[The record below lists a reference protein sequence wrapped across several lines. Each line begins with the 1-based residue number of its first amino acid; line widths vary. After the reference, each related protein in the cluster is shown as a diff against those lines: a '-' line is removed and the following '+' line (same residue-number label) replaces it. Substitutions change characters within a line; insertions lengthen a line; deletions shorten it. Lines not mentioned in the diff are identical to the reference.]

1 MHFLALVFGP
11 TNYDELEVI
20 LQQYGEDSPLVHKE
34 RHAAE
39 GFNFSTPLRVIH
51 DYICSITPSTKPFYL
66 IMDADNIPSL
76 GRDTFLEL
84 EYDGVLIYDDAGNLR
99 FLTQM
104 AQSVWDWYVV
114 GGRWHNHL
122 QCKPGAVS
130 DLIERDI
137 TIAAGNAALET
148 HRALEVLM
156 AKYKLQGSSEKIGH
170 DALRLKNID
179 WERMGEERWVIMEP
193 QWEIANKV
201 APNADSIFKIMDVV
215 LEELKEKS
223 FSAGRVSS
231 AAYARF
237 YAQWKKEDVA
247 AALMDGEIE
256 FWGALNV
263 VGLSKD
269 EAKERCFLRVYN
281 PSYLFINGELIEDD
295 ADLSPIDNMLAI
307 KEKVLSQDPET
318 IVIVVDIHN

>member
-1 MHFLALVFGP
+1 MHYLSLVFGP
-11 TNYDELEVI
+11 TSYDELTI
-20 LQQYGEDSPLVHKE
+20 MLQSYGEDSPLVHKE
-34 RHAAE
+34 CPVPD
-39 GFNFSTPLRVIH
+39 GFNDSIQLRVIH
-51 DYICSITPSTKPFYL
+51 DYICSITPSKKPFYL
-66 IMDADNIPSL
+66 VMDADNLPTL
-76 GRDTFLEL
+76 ERNTFLEL
-84 EYDGVLIYDDAGNLR
+84 EYDGVLVYNDVGNLR
-99 FLTQM
+99 FLTQT

-137 TIAAGNAALET
+137 AILAGEDALGIH
-148 HRALEVLM
+148 HRLEALM
-156 AKYKLQGSSEKIGH
+156 KKYELQSEEKIGH
-170 DALRLKNID
+170 NALRLKNID

-223 FSAGRVSS
+223 FSAWRVSS
-231 AAYARF
+231 AAYSRF
-237 YAQWKKEDVA
+237 YAQWKKEDVTA
-247 AALMDGEIE
+247 SKPDAEFC

-263 VGLSKD
+263 VGLSKE
-269 EAKERCFLRVYN
+269 EAKERCFLRVYS

-295 ADLSPIDNMLAI
+295 ADLRSIDNMLAI